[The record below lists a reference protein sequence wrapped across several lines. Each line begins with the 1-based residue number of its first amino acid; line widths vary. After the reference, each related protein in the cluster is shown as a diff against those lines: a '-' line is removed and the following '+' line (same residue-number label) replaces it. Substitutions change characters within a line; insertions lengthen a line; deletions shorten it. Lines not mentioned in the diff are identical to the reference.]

1 MDSFIWGANFETGRE
16 SVDAQHRRLVE
27 LINSFGARLARN
39 DVADRH
45 MEDLLQSLVDY
56 ARFHFQD
63 EEELMARYRLD
74 QRHCAGHIAE
84 HKAFIVDVAFMNRY
98 RRKSDMEEARALL
111 DFLIHW
117 LAYHILGSD
126 KNMAGQIKAIDQGL
140 SAGEAYRQMES
151 AVSESVEP
159 LLAAVNGLF
168 RQVSKRNR
176 ELSALNERLE
186 AMVEER
192 TRELIRANA
201 DLQVLA
207 MTDALTAL
215 PNRRSAMLQ
224 LHELW
229 KEADRL
235 NTHLSCMVIDAD
247 GFKEVNDR
255 YGHDAGD
262 LVLQRLARE
271 LRHSVRSDDVV
282 CRMGGDEF
290 LIICPFTPIAGALH
304 LAEQTRAKISHFM
317 VKIPGGCWQGS
328 ISVGVASSGG
338 EVASVDELLK
348 IADRGVYL
356 AKNSGRNCVRTCQ
369 SDSE

>member
-1 MDSFIWGANFETGRE
+1 MESFIWGPNFETGIE

-27 LINSFGARLARN
+27 LINSFGARLAQN
-39 DVADRH
+39 DVADQH

-56 ARFHFQD
+56 ARFHFED
-63 EEELMARYRLD
+63 EEELMARFRLD
-74 QRHCAGHIAE
+74 QRHCAAHIAE
-84 HKAFIVDVAFMNRY
+84 HKAFIVDVAFMSQC
-98 RRKSDMEEARALL
+98 RRKDDIDEARALL
-111 DFLIHW
+111 DFIIHW

-126 KNMAGQIKAIDQGL
+126 KNMAGQLKAIDQGL
-140 SAGEAYRQMES
+140 TAGDAYLQKES
-151 AVSESVEP
+151 EVSESVEP

-176 ELSALNERLE
+176 ELSALNARLE
-186 AMVEER
+186 EMVEER
-192 TRELIRANA
+192 TKELTRANA

-207 MTDALTAL
+207 MTDVLTGL

-229 KEADRL
+229 KEAGRL
-235 NTHLSCMVIDAD
+235 NTHFSCMVIDAD

-304 LAEQTRAKISHFM
+304 LAEQTRAKIACFL
-317 VKIPGGCWQGS
+317 VEIAGGCWQGS

-338 EVASVDELLK
+338 EVVSVDELLK
-348 IADRGVYL
+348 IADKGVYL

-369 SDSE
+369 GGSE